1 MHSVRTLPLVL
12 TLLLAACGGQYSEH
26 ARKED
31 DAVAQAALNAG
42 TPGAALELADAT
54 LKKHPGDIDALIHR
68 GLAMTELGR
77 LDEARQTL
85 RQAVT
90 LQPRNEQALLALGR
104 VQLPVDPA
112 GAEANFESALKQ
124 NSVNAAALNDLGIAR
139 DLQGH
144 HVDAEAAYRAAITA
158 QPNMTAA
165 RVNLALCLA
174 IRGQGGEAIRLMQPL
189 ANAPEATLKVKQD
202 YAAVLA
208 MAGKREEAQNIL
220 AANLPADEVARA
232 LDALTL
238 ARIAPASETQAS
250 AAPVSPIIA
259 AETQAPVRVTGGN
272 DTPAASDH
280 VPTVQLGALDSE
292 AAAQDKWQQ
301 LSQRFPNLLNG
312 KQPIFSQT
320 KRDGHTFWRVRTSG
334 FADVAQ
340 ARSFCDRLHTA
351 GDGCAVFDF

>member
-1 MHSVRTLPLVL
+1 MPLVLRTLPLVL
-12 TLLLAACGGQYSEH
+12 TLLLAACGGQYSQN

-31 DAVAQAALNAG
+31 DAIAQAALNAG
-42 TPGAALELADAT
+42 TPGAALQLADAT
-54 LKKHPGDIDALIHR
+54 LKKHPSDEDALIHR

-112 GAEANFESALKQ
+112 GAETNFQAALKQ
-124 NSVNAAALNDLGIAR
+124 DSVNAAALNDLGIAR

-165 RVNLALCLA
+165 QVNLALCLA
-174 IRGQGGEAIRLMQPL
+174 IRGQGGDAIRLVQPL
-189 ANAPEATLKVKQD
+189 ADAPEATLKVKQD

-208 MAGKREEAQNIL
+208 MAGKRDEAEHIL
-220 AANLPADEVARA
+220 SAIMPTDEVGRT

-238 ARIAPASETQAS
+238 ARTGPASVSETKVSETQAP
-250 AAPVSPIIA
+250 APVIGSS
-259 AETQAPVRVTGGN
+259 
-272 DTPAASDH
+272 DTPSVSDH

-292 AAAQDKWQQ
+292 TAARDKWQQ

-312 KQPIFSQT
+312 KQPVFSQT
-320 KRDGHTFWRVRTSG
+320 ERDGHTFWRVRTAG
-334 FADVAQ
+334 FSDVAQ
-340 ARSFCDRLHTA
+340 AHSFCDRLHTA
-351 GDGCAVFDF
+351 GDGCAVFNF

>member
-12 TLLLAACGGQYSEH
+12 TLLLAACGGQHSQN

-31 DAVAQAALNAG
+31 DAIAQAALNAG
-42 TPGAALELADAT
+42 TPAAALNIADAT
-54 LKKHPGDIDALIHR
+54 LKAHPDDEDALIHR
-68 GLAMTELGR
+68 GLALTELGR

-90 LQPRNEQALLALGR
+90 RQPRNEQALLALGR

-112 GAEANFESALKQ
+112 GAEANFVSALKQ
-124 NSVNAAALNDLGIAR
+124 DSVNAAALNDLGIAR

-144 HVDAEAAYRAAITA
+144 HVDAEAAYRAAIAA
-158 QPNMTAA
+158 QPNMTAP

-174 IRGQGGEAIRLMQPL
+174 IRGEGGDAIRLVQPL

-208 MAGKREEAQNIL
+208 MAGKREEAQNVL
-220 AANLPADEVARA
+220 SANLPADEVARA

-238 ARIAPASETQAS
+238 ARIAPASDVRAAETPLS
-250 AAPVSPIIA
+250 EPKVS
-259 AETQAPVRVTGGN
+259 ETQAPVIGGS
-272 DTPAASDH
+272 DTPSASGH

-292 AAAQDKWQQ
+292 AAARGKWQQ
-301 LSQRFPNLLNG
+301 LSHRFPNLLNG
-312 KQPIFSQT
+312 KQPVFSHT
-320 KRDGHTFWRVRTSG
+320 ERDGRTFWRVRTAG
-334 FADVAQ
+334 FANVAQ
-340 ARSFCDRLHTA
+340 AHRFCDHLRTA
-351 GDGCAVFDF
+351 GGGCAVFDF